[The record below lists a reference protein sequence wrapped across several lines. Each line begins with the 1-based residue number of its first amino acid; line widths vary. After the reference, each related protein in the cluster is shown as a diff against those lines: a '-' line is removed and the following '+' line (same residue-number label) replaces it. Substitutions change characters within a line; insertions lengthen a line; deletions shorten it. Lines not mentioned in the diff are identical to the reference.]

1 MESMNDRPLQGKVA
15 LITGGSRGIG
25 RAITLKL
32 AARGADVII
41 NYFRKK
47 SAAELTAQ
55 EARGHG
61 VTAHIIKANLGEPEK
76 IDAMFAEIAER
87 FGRLDILI
95 NNAASGVARS
105 ALELDTRGW
114 DWTMDVN
121 ARACLLCAQRA
132 VPLMKNGGKMVGIS
146 SLGSRLA
153 WPIYTAVGVSKAAL
167 EALTRYLAIEL
178 APRGISVNAVSAA
191 AVETEALKLYTEG
204 QDLPQ
209 MVMSTPAGRKL
220 QPEDVANVVAFLCSE
235 ESSMIRGQ
243 VIIVD
248 GGLTL
253 SPISYTGEK
262 PKSGGKAGEP

>member
-1 MESMNDRPLQGKVA
+1 MGKEMSLRGKVA

-32 AARGADVII
+32 AAEGADVII

-55 EARGHG
+55 EARANGI
-61 VTAHIIKANLGEPEK
+61 TAHTIKANLGESDK
-76 IDAMFAEIAER
+76 IESMFDEIETR

-95 NNAASGVARS
+95 SNAATGVART
-105 ALELDTRGW
+105 ALDLDDRGW

-121 ARACLLCAQRA
+121 AKAFLLCAQRA
-132 VPLMKNGGKMVGIS
+132 AKLMKNGGKMVSIS

-178 APRGISVNAVSAA
+178 APMGICVNGVAA
-191 AVETEALKLYTEG
+191 GAVETEALKLYTAD
-204 QDLPQ
+204 QNLSASSWQ
-209 MVMSTPAGRKL
+209 TTPAGKMV
-220 QPEDVANVVAFLCSE
+220 QPEDIANVVAFLCND
-235 ESSMIRGQ
+235 ESAMIRGQ
-243 VIIVD
+243 IIVID
-248 GGLTL
+248 GGLSLT
-253 SPISYTGEK
+253 SAGYTANKDKKGV
-262 PKSGGKAGEP
+262 